1 MWTVFW
7 LVLAGVT
14 TFVIA
19 AVTVGREARR
29 LDAIAPRAVYDPDEA
44 GGFVMHNL
52 SQGAAEQLTP
62 EELHDL
68 LTWHLAALKR
78 KGLQPARP
86 VDQVQEFLN
95 EPVVLDEDV
104 AIGELIAR
112 AETNDMDV
120 TDEVIAQVVAKHL
133 DYLEAIGAIGTST
146 TDPDV
151 AIRGELASR
160 PNQELE
166 QPEQ

>member
-1 MWTVFW
+1 MWTWVW
-7 LVLAGVT
+7 LVMAGVT

-29 LDAIAPRAVYDPDEA
+29 LDAIAPRAVYDVDEA

-52 SQGAAEQLTP
+52 PRFAAEQLTP
-62 EELHDL
+62 EELDDL

-86 VDQVQEFLN
+86 VDQPQQFLN
-95 EPVVLDEDV
+95 EPVVVDEDV

-112 AETNDMDV
+112 AEANNIDV
-120 TDEVIAQVVAKHL
+120 PDEVIAEVVAKHL
-133 DYLEAIGAIGTST
+133 DYLAAIHH
-146 TDPDV
+146 
-151 AIRGELASR
+151 R
-160 PNQELE
+160 P
-166 QPEQ
+166 